1 MAISLSGSLEIT
13 GSIFAS
19 GGITGSFSGTATSA
33 SYATNADLLDNRD
46 STTFAN
52 TGSNS
57 FVGQQNIN
65 GAVAITGSL
74 TTTGTITAQTINVQ
88 QVTSSIVYSSGSNV
102 FGNSVSNTQS
112 MTGSVGVSGSLEVV
126 GASTFINTIN
136 LNKATQPTAG
146 VYIGSSSSTSSSSI
160 FVKTASVNSSLSS
173 GFGVNG
179 IYSGGLS
186 TIRLNAIGTQTAGG
200 YASAMH
206 FVLDNDGVERNH
218 AIFSSDG
225 STTLYGAL
233 SGTSA
238 TFTGILTAGSSSSQT
253 PASISTNSQANQPA
267 LTLYKNIFTGTG
279 EDVFRIQS
287 FTSGVVNVFTVKDS
301 GITRIGSGGTSLGKF
316 SVNDGTNINLSIK
329 VGQTDATAVML
340 NAYND
345 DASANIPLEFRA
357 SRFAFQSG
365 NVGIGTTSPGDK
377 LTINNTA
384 DNTTFFALTVTG
396 NNRLVLRTDA
406 SANALV
412 RTGNN
417 VDLRLGVNE
426 DAIVI
431 KNGGNVGIGTTSPA
445 TTLHV
450 AGGIRFS
457 SSGADA
463 NRWSVY
469 WNGGTGDLIVVNNIS
484 DIRAKKDFD
493 YDIKGLE
500 TIQKLKP
507 LKFTWKD
514 GTSHSTSVS
523 GRVRQYGFIA
533 QETMEA
539 DDYLAWYNKNQDT
552 WGIEQYESFSAVMV
566 KAIQEQQAQ
575 IQELSAKI
583 TQLENK

>member
-1 MAISLSGSLEIT
+1 
-13 GSIFAS
+13 
-19 GGITGSFSGTATSA
+19 
-33 SYATNADLLDNRD
+33 
-46 STTFAN
+46 
-52 TGSNS
+52 
-57 FVGQQNIN
+57 
-65 GAVAITGSL
+65 
-74 TTTGTITAQTINVQ
+74 
-88 QVTSSIVYSSGSNV
+88 
-102 FGNSVSNTQS
+102 
-112 MTGSVGVSGSLEVV
+112 MTGSVGITGSLAVT

-186 TIRLNAIGTQTAGG
+186 TIKLHAIGTQTAGG
-200 YASAMH
+200 YASSMI
-206 FVLDNDGVERNH
+206 FVLDNNGVEREH

-225 STTLYGAL
+225 STTLYGNVGIGTASNINQRLTILDNNDAEGLGVYRNFSAASDAGTYIRLGAL
-233 SGTSA
+233 NGSSVPTTGAAILGALEGSKTAGYLTFLTVSASTLSERMRITSGGNVGIGVTPTSGWDSDSKALQIGIKSSFADISASGDTHINNNCYWDGSQWKYLTSSNAGNIYISDSNIGFRRAASGTAGNNISWNTSMLITSA
-238 TFTGILTAGSSSSQT
+238 
-253 PASISTNSQANQPA
+253 
-267 LTLYKNIFTGTG
+267 
-279 EDVFRIQS
+279 
-287 FTSGVVNVFTVKDS
+287 
-301 GITRIGSGGTSLGKF
+301 
-316 SVNDGTNINLSIK
+316 
-329 VGQTDATAVML
+329 
-340 NAYND
+340 
-345 DASANIPLEFRA
+345 
-357 SRFAFQSG
+357 G
-365 NVGIGTTSPGDK
+365 NVGIGTGSPAYK
-377 LTINNTA
+377 LTVNNTA
-384 DNTTFFALTVTG
+384 DDTSYFAITTNG
-396 NNRLVLRTDA
+396 NDRLVISTDS
-406 SANALV
+406 SANA
-412 RTGNN
+412 RIRSGNN

-431 KNGGNVGIGTTSPA
+431 KNGGNVGIGTTTPA
-445 TTLHV
+445 VQLHV
-450 AGGIRFS
+450 SGGIRFS

-539 DDYLAWYNKNQDT
+539 DDYLAWHNENQDT